1 MVVRV
6 REANRLVGL
15 MRSVVG
21 MMRSVLGMIKLGAVL
36 LYACA
41 ELMVRRPVT
50 RHDRAMWL
58 HQLCRRSLG
67 TFGVEVVRTGEFPE
81 RGVLISNHLS
91 YVDIVVFASIGP
103 CVFVS
108 KSEVAGWPVLGWM
121 TTRAGTVYVERGRR
135 GSAKEAGSGM
145 RVAAECGLPVVLF
158 PEGTTS
164 NGETILKFHSGL
176 LGEAVAEE
184 RPVTAAY
191 LEYFLTGDRGGTVRD
206 DVAFWGEQP
215 MLPHIFRFMA
225 LRGVRAEI
233 TIADAPIRFTA
244 AAANSRKLAAV
255 EARRAV
261 CLLREGCRAVE
272 DDMEAVG

>member
-6 REANRLVGL
+6 REANRLLGL
-15 MRSVVG
+15 
-21 MMRSVLGMIKLGAVL
+21 MRSVLGMMKLGGVL
-36 LYACA
+36 VYACA
-41 ELMVRRPVT
+41 ELILGRPSNRR
-50 RHDRAMWL
+50 DRAMWL

-67 TFGVEVVRTGEFPE
+67 TFGVEVRTLGVFPE

-91 YVDIVVFASIGP
+91 YVDIVVFASMGP

-121 TTRAGTVYVERGRR
+121 TTMAGTVYVERGRR
-135 GSAKEAGSGM
+135 GRAKVAGSGM
-145 RVAAECGLPVVLF
+145 RVAAESGLPVVLF

-164 NGETILKFHSGL
+164 NGEAILKFHSGL
-176 LGEAVAEE
+176 LGEAVGDGQ
-184 RPVTAAY
+184 PVTAAY
-191 LEYFLTGDRGGTVRD
+191 LEYFLGDSSLGTVRD

-215 MLPHIFRFMA
+215 MLPHIFRFLR

-233 TIADAPIRFTA
+233 TIADAPIQFTSA
-244 AAANSRKLAAV
+244 GANSRKLTAV
-255 EARRAV
+255 EARDAV

-272 DDMEAVG
+272 DEMEAVG